1 MSSALESTQSARVE
15 RSTTTLWLALG
26 DVLVIAAFLGLGALR
41 HNENPLALPLR
52 FADTIA
58 PFLIGWAIVA
68 PLVGVYSPRA
78 RQSVRTAVL
87 LTIGA
92 WLGADI
98 IGASLRATS
107 FFHGNAPLSFVAVTF
122 GVGGLFLGAWRAAV
136 AYFLG
141 N

>member
-1 MSSALESTQSARVE
+1 MSSALESTQSTRVE

-26 DVLVIAAFLGLGALR
+26 DVLVIAVFLGIGALR
-41 HNENPLALPLR
+41 HNENPLAVPLR
-52 FADTIA
+52 FADTLA

-78 RQSVRTAVL
+78 RQSVRTGVL
-87 LTIGA
+87 LAVGA

-98 IGASLRATS
+98 VGATLRGTS

-122 GVGGLFLGAWRAAV
+122 GVGALFLGAWRAIV
-136 AYFLG
+136 ARFLG
-141 N
+141 